1 MTYLHIV
8 IIHRLYN
15 LEHTLSTKYTLPIQS
30 YQLYQCNHNAPLYVT
45 TARLE
50 QEAIN
55 LARRIAHQAE
65 LQAIA
70 EAELL
75 QETLRQQQRED
86 QAKVIQHAC
95 RNFVARVQRA
105 RLRDR

>member
-1 MTYLHIV
+1 M
-8 IIHRLYN
+8 
-15 LEHTLSTKYTLPIQS
+15 
-30 YQLYQCNHNAPLYVT
+30 
-45 TARLE
+45 E
-50 QEAIN
+50 QEAID

-75 QETLRQQQRED
+75 QETLRQQLRED